1 MTSPSD
7 FAEAASRFVTKT
19 ETVLRAH
26 PCAGGSVAIS
36 RAPAVLDVMGG
47 IGEDSGALVLT
58 ATAALSFHAAAW
70 RTADDQLRLRFIS
83 QAAGGAARDHA
94 MPLSSLDPD
103 QNSAQEIIARCRE
116 EDAEEIAPSFLAIR
130 EALADGFMPR
140 LEGGLCLVVEHD
152 FPDDA
157 DLGRHV
163 AMKLLHEEYVADP
176 EFLQRFIEEAQ
187 IGGQLQHP
195 GIVPVYDI
203 GLAGERPFFTM
214 KLIKGRTLAA
224 LLDERLSPADDQRR
238 FLGMFEQVCRIRRER
253 RLERFHR
260 AIRSHVCRWETHLA
274 HQRIASA
281 RPGLG

>member
-103 QNSAQEIIARCRE
+103 QNSAQEIIARCRA
-116 EDAEEIAPSFLAIR
+116 EDAEEIAPSLLVIR

-140 LEGGLCLVVEHD
+140 LEGGLCLVVEND

-157 DLGRHV
+157 DLGRHAAQAAAV
-163 AMKLLHEEYVADP
+163 IDALTKLFALEPNRLAQSLICAEAINRLTGLFQQRKAMTSLCGPGEGVLL
-176 EFLQRFIEEAQ
+176 
-187 IGGQLQHP
+187 QL
-195 GIVPVYDI
+195 
-203 GLAGERPFFTM
+203 
-214 KLIKGRTLAA
+214 
-224 LLDERLSPADDQRR
+224 
-238 FLGMFEQVCRIRRER
+238 
-253 RLERFHR
+253 RFHP
-260 AIRSHVCRWETHLA
+260 HL
-274 HQRIASA
+274 
-281 RPGLG
+281 LC